1 MRRLALAALVIG
13 CGGGTPRHA
22 EIPIAAPA
30 PYPGVLKPPAELHPD
45 FSVRQTLVIH
55 AKDGEGKPVNAELD
69 AVLQKQGDTLLV
81 LGFGPM
87 NTKAFTLTQKADKIT
102 FDQYLGPQLPFSPR
116 NIVVDIH
123 RVYFMRLPPP
133 SDPAFTG
140 PLEGELNGE
149 HVVETWKAGSLR
161 SLVFTRPAE
170 PALKGAIRVQLGD
183 GCTVASCEPKT
194 ASLRNEWF
202 GYSLAI
208 DSDDYE
214 KL

>member
-1 MRRLALAALVIG
+1 MKWLAVFLIA

-22 EIPIAAPA
+22 EMSATAPA
-30 PYPGVLKPPAELHPD
+30 DYPGLLKSPADLHPD

-55 AKDGEGKPVNAELD
+55 AKDGAGKPVDAEID

-87 NTKAFTLTQKADKIT
+87 NTKAFTLTQKGDKIT
-102 FDQYLGPQLPFSPR
+102 FDQYVGPQLPFSPR

-133 SDPAFTG
+133 ADPTFTG
-140 PLEGELNGE
+140 PVEGELNGE
-149 HVVETWKAGSLR
+149 HVVETWQAGALR
-161 SLVFTRPAE
+161 SLVFTRPNE
-170 PALKGAIRVQLGD
+170 PALKGAIRIQLGE
-183 GCTVASCEPKT
+183 GCTLSACEPKT
-194 ASLRNEWF
+194 ATLRNEWF

-208 DSDDYE
+208 DSEDYE

>member
-1 MRRLALAALVIG
+1 MKRALILLAA

-22 EIPIAAPA
+22 EMATNAPA
-30 PYPGVLKPPAELHPD
+30 DYPGVLKSPVDLHPD
-45 FSVRQTLVIH
+45 FSVRQTLTIH
-55 AKDGEGKPVNAELD
+55 AKDGEGKAVDAELD

-87 NTKAFTLTQKADKIT
+87 NTKAFTLSQKGDVIT
-102 FDQYLGPQLPFSPR
+102 FDQYVGPQLPFSPR

-133 SDPAFTG
+133 TDPAFTG
-140 PLEGELNGE
+140 PLEGELAGE
-149 HVVETWKAGSLR
+149 HVVETWQAGSLR
-161 SLVFTRPAE
+161 ALTFTRPNE
-170 PALKGAIRVQLGD
+170 PALKGAIRVQLGA
-183 GCTVASCEPKT
+183 GCTVAACEPKT

-208 DSDDYE
+208 ESEDYE